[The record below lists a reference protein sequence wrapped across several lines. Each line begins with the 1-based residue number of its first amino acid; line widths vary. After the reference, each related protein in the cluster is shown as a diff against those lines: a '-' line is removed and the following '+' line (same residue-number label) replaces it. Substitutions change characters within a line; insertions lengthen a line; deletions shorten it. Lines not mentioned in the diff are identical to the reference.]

1 LEIGCVDSVHPSLA
15 NCSPAEINYLN
26 QYRSAKIVFMLEFVN
41 FKANSVWSVSCVT
54 NYVLNNNNYEILEA
68 SGQNISVSIDRFLK
82 GGRITAFDA

>member
-1 LEIGCVDSVHPSLA
+1 
-15 NCSPAEINYLN
+15 
-26 QYRSAKIVFMLEFVN
+26 MLEFVN